1 VKKQK
6 KYTNFFDIIF
16 ISSALGH
23 RINDAKIMLKVNDDS
38 RVVVE
43 SATYIIDL
51 KKEQKDLF
59 SRKITEMAIN
69 SGLKKVEIARKN
81 QSEEFLVYK

>member
-1 VKKQK
+1 M
-6 KYTNFFDIIF
+6 
-16 ISSALGH
+16 
-23 RINDAKIMLKVNDDS
+23 MLKADADS

-59 SRKITEMAIN
+59 SQKITEMAIN
-69 SGLKKVEIARKN
+69 SGLKKAVIARTN